1 MNIRN
6 FCLATLLL
14 AGSPLMAQAYG
25 PAVTI
30 NDVEISR
37 AKVSAQVDHMINQRG
52 LNSGGITQ
60 PAVYEQLQQDV
71 VERLIT
77 QELLWQEAQRRDV
90 IASDADVDEQLEKMK
105 SGFDT
110 ERAFLF
116 QIEAGGFTEKA
127 YREDIRQQ
135 RSVQQM
141 IAGDLAQAVSVSD
154 EEVQEFYDEN
164 IEQMTAPEAVRARH
178 ILVKLAADDEAA
190 REAAQDRIA
199 AIQKEL
205 QDGADFVTLAT
216 ERSDAPSAPKGGD
229 LGYFGRGQMVPPFE
243 DAAFAL
249 QPGEISAV
257 VETQFGFHIIRL
269 EERREAEAVPVAE
282 AAERITA
289 YLSQGKLQSA
299 VEDLVDELHAS
310 AEIENALAR

>member
-25 PAVTI
+25 PALTI
-30 NDVEISR
+30 NGVEITR

-77 QELLWQEAQRRDV
+77 QELLWQEAQRRGV
-90 IASDADVDEQLEKMK
+90 IASDADVDEQLNNMK
-105 SGFDT
+105 GGF
-110 ERAFLF
+110 ENEQAFLF
-116 QIEAGGFTEKA
+116 QIKAGGFSEKA

-141 IAGDLAQAVSVSD
+141 IAGELAQEVAVSD
-154 EEVQEFYDEN
+154 EEIQEFYNEN
-164 IEQMTAPEAVRARH
+164 IEQMTVPEAIRARH

-190 REAAQDRIA
+190 RVAAQDRIA
-199 AIQKEL
+199 AIHKDL

-229 LGYFGRGQMVPPFE
+229 LGYFARGQMVAPFE
-243 DAAFAL
+243 DVAFAL
-249 QPGEISAV
+249 QPGETSDV

-269 EERREAEAVPVAE
+269 EERREAQAVPVEE
-282 AAERITA
+282 AAERISA
-289 YLSQGKLQSA
+289 YLAQDKLQSA

-310 AEIENALAR
+310 ADIENAFAQ